1 MHMQMWIIIH
11 QIQDESLQK
20 GYLRGEEVK
29 EIGSQESGKRNKKG

>member
-1 MHMQMWIIIH
+1 MQMNVFYH
-11 QIQDESLQK
+11 QNQDESLQK